1 MCVIALRGQQKG
13 GGGGGGEQT
22 NIWLGRRTSAA
33 VSPDASALI
42 RNTTAAAA
50 GWLWAQGNK
59 NSQQAL
65 CVVLP
70 PWGEQKRRKLP
81 VHSIR
86 KNDESGREDKEKERS
101 RGGRGSG
108 GMPRLRLSLRCQQ
121 RVLSASCFLKL
132 RPRLVIF
139 FLLMIFFWTLLK
151 SQKMSNSAI
160 CLIEKKAVRERDGK
174 SLRALFSTF
183 ISLPLCSQ
191 CVPLWAGNFLVAHQ
205 IVMCH

>member
-1 MCVIALRGQQKG
+1 MA
-13 GGGGGGEQT
+13 GGGGGEQT

-42 RNTTAAAA
+42 RSTTAAGA

-86 KNDESGREDKEKERS
+86 KNDESGREDKE
-101 RGGRGSG
+101 RGTG
-108 GMPRLRLSLRCQQ
+108 GVAGGGAPRLQLSLRCQQ
-121 RVLSASCFLKL
+121 RVLSASCFLVL

-160 CLIEKKAVRERDGK
+160 CLIEKKSRAWKRRQIAACSVLHFHLPP
-174 SLRALFSTF
+174 SL
-183 ISLPLCSQ
+183 
-191 CVPLWAGNFLVAHQ
+191 
-205 IVMCH
+205 